1 MWFVDLSAG
10 PVFNSQWED
19 LPLQVAVGDNKI
31 DLTSD
36 FGHHWLTDYVGDYVS
51 QATYNFIAQSFVYYP
66 QYAKNYQIDVFV
78 MDDRNQTD
86 KAAIPIQ
93 RTVNKDLI
101 QAAFRDLVPY
111 SQVTVNLNFPTITPE
126 LDQLIKSNY
135 KYTDSFMSGFVFASP
150 QRYGVVNVKP
160 AYNYMLS
167 HLSQFESQP
176 FFSGDTMTVPV
187 FAFAFSGQTYFTDTY
202 KWSIG
207 KYDWEND
214 ALLGEALPKLVMIS
228 YNQWEFT
235 RGNWIIPQQHG
246 KGEGF
251 TETIIHETGHE
262 FGLMHPHQ
270 YGSIGDFISSPMGY
284 FTNDYAFG
292 QIDKDS
298 IQRAHVDELYMATE
312 RLLAQSPGVSSSIL
326 SQVNADL
333 AQAEAWYE
341 QMNYTAA
348 IPPVLAAFHL
358 AQQATGNSA
367 GLPQSSFE
375 FSTAQF
381 LTTPPTTMQQSAS
394 TTSYIPYL
402 VIGIFVGLLGAA
414 AILRRKKS

>member
-1 MWFVDLSAG
+1 M
-10 PVFNSQWED
+10 
-19 LPLQVAVGDNKI
+19 I
-31 DLTSD
+31 
-36 FGHHWLTDYVGDYVS
+36 
-51 QATYNFIAQSFVYYP
+51 
-66 QYAKNYQIDVFV
+66 
-78 MDDRNQTD
+78 
-86 KAAIPIQ
+86 
-93 RTVNKDLI
+93 
-101 QAAFRDLVPY
+101 
-111 SQVTVNLNFPTITPE
+111 
-126 LDQLIKSNY
+126 
-135 KYTDSFMSGFVFASP
+135 
-150 QRYGVVNVKP
+150 
-160 AYNYMLS
+160 S

-176 FFSGDTMTVPV
+176 FFNGNTMTMTVPV

-207 KYDWEND
+207 NVAKIDWEND

-235 RGNWIIPQQHG
+235 RGNWIAPQQQG
-246 KGEGF
+246 KGEGM

-270 YGSIGDFISSPMGY
+270 YGDIGDFISSPMGY
-284 FTNDYAFG
+284 FTNDYKFG

-312 RLLAQSPGVSSSIL
+312 QLLGQSPSVSSSAS

-333 AQAEAWYE
+333 AQAEASYE

-358 AQQATGNSA
+358 AQQATGTSS
-367 GLPQSSFE
+367 GPTQSSFE

-381 LTTPPTTMQQSAS
+381 LTLATTLQQSAS

-402 VIGIFVGLLGAA
+402 VIGIFVGLLAAA
-414 AILRRKKS
+414 AILRRKKT

>member
-1 MWFVDLSAG
+1 
-10 PVFNSQWED
+10 
-19 LPLQVAVGDNKI
+19 
-31 DLTSD
+31 
-36 FGHHWLTDYVGDYVS
+36 
-51 QATYNFIAQSFVYYP
+51 
-66 QYAKNYQIDVFV
+66 

-111 SQVTVNLNFPTITPE
+111 SQVNVNLNFPTVTPE

-135 KYTDSFMSGFVFASP
+135 QYANSFVSGFVFASP

-160 AYNYMLS
+160 AYDYMLS
-167 HLSQFESQP
+167 HLNQFESQP
-176 FFSGDTMTVPV
+176 FFNENTMTMTVPV

-202 KWSIG
+202 KWYIG
-207 KYDWEND
+207 NVAKIDWEND

-235 RGNWIIPQQHG
+235 RGNSITPPQPG
-246 KGEGF
+246 KGEGM

-270 YGSIGDFISSPMGY
+270 YGDIGDFITSPMGY
-284 FTNDYAFG
+284 FTNDYKFG

-298 IQRAHVDELYMATE
+298 IQRAHVDQLYMATE
-312 RLLAQSPGVSSSIL
+312 QLLAQSPSVSSSTL
-326 SQVNADL
+326 SQANSDL
-333 AQAEAWYE
+333 AQAEASYE

-358 AQQATGNSA
+358 AQQATGNSS

-381 LTTPPTTMQQSAS
+381 LTTLPTMQQSPSA
-394 TTSYIPYL
+394 TSYIPYL
-402 VIGIFVGLLGAA
+402 VIGILVGLLAAA
-414 AILRRKKS
+414 AILRRKKP